1 MITTI
6 QIHEDVKRDLDKMK
20 ESQKETYEE
29 IITRLMG
36 FVEMQRRKQ
45 VSLMIEG
52 CKEMAGESL
61 KISREF
67 EAIESIESNLDW
79 EW

>member
-6 QIHEDVKRDLDKMK
+6 QLHENVKRDLDKLK

-29 IITRLMG
+29 IILRLMRA
-36 FVEMQRRKQ
+36 VEYQRRKQ

-52 CKEMAGESL
+52 CREMAGESL
-61 KISREF
+61 NIAREF
-67 EAIESIESNLDW
+67 EAIEGDLEK
-79 EW
+79 EWQN